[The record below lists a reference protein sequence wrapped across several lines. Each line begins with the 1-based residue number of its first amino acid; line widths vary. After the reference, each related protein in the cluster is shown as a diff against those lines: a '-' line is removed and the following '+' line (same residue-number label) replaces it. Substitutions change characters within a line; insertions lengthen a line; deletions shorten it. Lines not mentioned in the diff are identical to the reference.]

1 LPYAKQWM
9 ARQSID
15 RFIST
20 VNQHGND
27 VNAPSPSK
35 SLSELKDECLQTR
48 AALVPRTPAISAE
61 GLWTQPRPQRA
72 AASEKIRHAPDTSR
86 SATSSTGVYT
96 GSLTARSSS
105 SSTSLREQMTEREI
119 KSTSVP
125 STSSSKQDAEE
136 RLLEAR
142 AVLNLPGYREDKVMY
157 YTHSIYVH
165 IHIHSHTHTHTY
177 VTYSLSPLVRKQRFL
192 PILSFLSQLL
202 KNFSASLSFLADLG
216 HELKSEHT
224 TCAQHARSVNFHPDH
239 LIFFIFFSRFTH
251 TGWRRIRA

>member
-1 LPYAKQWM
+1 M

-20 VNQHGND
+20 VNQHGNE

-35 SLSELKDECLQTR
+35 SLSEPKDECLQTR

-142 AVLNLPGYREDKVMY
+142 AVLNLPGYREDKVLQTFY
-157 YTHSIYVH
+157 IC
-165 IHIHSHTHTHTY
+165 THTY
-177 VTYSLSPLVRKQRFL
+177 TFTFTYTYICNIQSVTTSKKIDILAHPQFL
-192 PILSFLSQLL
+192 KP
-202 KNFSASLSFLADLG
+202 AS
-216 HELKSEHT
+216 
-224 TCAQHARSVNFHPDH
+224 
-239 LIFFIFFSRFTH
+239 
-251 TGWRRIRA
+251 